1 MKLVDNAS
9 QAWRWFSIQ
18 AMTLAA
24 AIQGA
29 MLALPPEMAARIP
42 EAWADLASMA
52 VLILGIIGRL
62 VDQGGRG

>member
-1 MKLVDNAS
+1 MKLVPDAGR
-9 QAWRWFSIQ
+9 AWTWFSVQ
-18 AMTLAA
+18 AMTVAA

-42 EAWADLASMA
+42 DAWADAASMA

-62 VDQGGRG
+62 VKQGPQE